1 MSHSQIKMTRT
12 LIVDD
17 SDTFRQTL
25 RNLLGSRFHLMTF
38 SEARDGKE
46 ALQLVDA
53 YHPDLI
59 FMDIKLPG
67 ENGLAITKKIRSSH
81 CQAIIIIFTSHDLP
95 EYRHAAS
102 VNGANYFM
110 SKGSSTIEGV
120 FALVESI
127 VSELAQAKMAETDR
141 TQLKE
146 FHELSM
152 A

>member
-1 MSHSQIKMTRT
+1 MSHSQITMTRT

-25 RNLLGSRFHLMTF
+25 RNLLGSRFHLMSF
-38 SEARDGKE
+38 GEARDGEE
-46 ALQLVDA
+46 ALQKVNA
-53 YHPDLI
+53 YHPGLI

-67 ENGLAITKKIRSSH
+67 QNGLEITKKIRSSH

-102 VNGANYFM
+102 VNGADYFM
-110 SKGSSTIEGV
+110 SKGSSTTEGV

-127 VSELAQAKMAETDR
+127 VSELAQAKMAETER
-141 TQLKE
+141 TRLKD

>member
-1 MSHSQIKMTRT
+1 MSHSQITITRT
-12 LIVDD
+12 LIIDD

-38 SEARDGKE
+38 GEARDVKE
-46 ALQLVDA
+46 ALQKVDT

-67 ENGLAITKKIRSSH
+67 ENGLEITKKIRSSH

-95 EYRHAAS
+95 EYRQAAS
-102 VNGANYFM
+102 VNGANYSM
-110 SKGSSTIEGV
+110 SKGSSTTEGI
-120 FALVESI
+120 FTLVESI
-127 VSELAQAKMAETDR
+127 VSELTQAKMAEIDR
-141 TQLKE
+141 IRLKD
-146 FHELSM
+146 FHELST